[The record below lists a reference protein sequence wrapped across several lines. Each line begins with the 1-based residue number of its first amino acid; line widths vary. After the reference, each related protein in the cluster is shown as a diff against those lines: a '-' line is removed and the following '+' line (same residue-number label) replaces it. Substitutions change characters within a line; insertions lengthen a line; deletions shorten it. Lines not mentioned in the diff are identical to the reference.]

1 MLLELDRNGRRPMSD
16 RRRQSSARY
25 AGASPPSDPT
35 WHDIVSS
42 RSGKAGCKP
51 ANCHTL
57 LLTFSLLTVSTAFAD
72 VRPTTLNNLYYHY
85 ITAATIATAAAA
97 AAATT
102 TTTTT
107 TSTTDTDTFMLP
119 FNSLNHC
126 RKIQ

>member
-1 MLLELDRNGRRPMSD
+1 M
-16 RRRQSSARY
+16 
-25 AGASPPSDPT
+25 
-35 WHDIVSS
+35 SS

-97 AAATT
+97 AAAAATT
-102 TTTTT
+102 ST

-119 FNSLNHC
+119 FNSVKHC
-126 RKIQ
+126 TGLA